1 VAKFDWFRFIS
12 LRPLAI
18 VLKATGIFRDVAVA
32 AGKADDF
39 INDLEAFVRCFGVTI
54 VPGEPANTLLAAIGV
69 HAVGPYPIYV
79 TSFNLENL
87 LEICNSN
94 DCTPPDGAVTSGED
108 DLTSIAGLIG
118 TPLAGSFTYTFTI
131 VSASVDV
138 GIEIEDELEDT
149 LDVELDEELEG
160 TLNVDIVVVEG
171 INDVEPIVL
180 VDELEG
186 TLNVD
191 IVVVEGI
198 NDVEPIV
205 LVDELDKLCPPR
217 CLL

>member
-1 VAKFDWFRFIS
+1 MAKFDWFRFVS

-18 VLKATGIFRDVAVA
+18 VLNATGIFREVAVA
-32 AGKADDF
+32 GRRDDDI

-54 VPGEPANTLLAAIGV
+54 VPGEPANTLLGAIGV

-108 DLTSIAGLIG
+108 DLTSLAGLIG

-131 VSASVDV
+131 VSASVVV
-138 GIEIEDELEDT
+138 GIEIEDGLDGT

-160 TLNVDIVVVEG
+160 TLDVELEGTLNVDFVVVEG
-171 INDVEPIVL
+171 INDVEP
-180 VDELEG
+180 
-186 TLNVD
+186 
-191 IVVVEGI
+191 
-198 NDVEPIV
+198 V
-205 LVDELDKLCPPR
+205 LVDELDKFCPPR